1 MKKCP
6 KCGEDKELD
15 SFSQDR
21 REMDGKTYV
30 CRDCRNF
37 IQRKFNQTPK
47 GKYLSY
53 KKASRERGFIFTITL
68 EEFVSFWNKNCFYC
82 GDKINGIGLDRVD
95 NSIGYEIKNVVP
107 CCEICNTMKMTE
119 TYNSFI
125 NQCMKIVEL
134 HKNRDSSK

>member
-1 MKKCP
+1 M
-6 KCGEDKELD
+6 
-15 SFSQDR
+15 
-21 REMDGKTYV
+21 
-30 CRDCRNF
+30 
-37 IQRKFNQTPK
+37 
-47 GKYLSY
+47 
-53 KKASRERGFIFTITL
+53 